1 MNSQDLN
8 QAKQKKGSERM
19 NEKIILTLIVIILA
33 SITPIHAV
41 ELDDDSL
48 QELHELEDKMSMEM
62 YGMSFDEL
70 KAKSTGA
77 FVGVQVSIMYDQRIN
92 NVEQAVQNYLMI
104 HGDVEK
110 EGIDDV

>member
-1 MNSQDLN
+1 
-8 QAKQKKGSERM
+8 M
-19 NEKIILTLIVIILA
+19 NEKIILILIILLA

-41 ELDDDSL
+41 DLEADSL

-70 KAKSTGA
+70 KATSNST
-77 FVGVQVSIMYDQRIN
+77 FSSVQMGIWYEQRVN

-104 HGDVEK
+104 SG
-110 EGIDDV
+110 G